1 MILAKRKALI
11 ERKTAET
18 QIKLEL
24 FLDGE
29 GRFKG
34 KTGLGFFDHMLHLL
48 VRHSGFDLAIEVQGD
63 LEVDGHHTVED
74 LGICL
79 GQALAAAL
87 GDKKGINRYGS
98 AWVPMDEALVLT
110 ALDLSGRPFFNGQ
123 IALPCQQVGSFDTE
137 LVEEFWRAFTLH
149 GGVTLHIKQETGKN
163 THHII
168 EAIFKSTGRA
178 LKEAVTLDPREKA
191 VPSTKGIL

>member
-1 MILAKRKALI
+1 VERKALI
-11 ERKTAET
+11 ERKTTET

-29 GRFKG
+29 GLFKG
-34 KTGLGFFDHMLHLL
+34 KTGIGFFDHMLHLL
-48 VRHSGFDLAIEVQGD
+48 VRHSGFDLAIEVIGD
-63 LEVDGHHTVED
+63 LEVDSHHTVED

-79 GQALAAAL
+79 GQALAFAL

-98 AWVPMDEALVLT
+98 AWVPMDEALILT
-110 ALDLSGRPFFNGQ
+110 VLDLSGRPFFNGQ
-123 IALPCQQVGSFDTE
+123 INLPSQQVGSFDTE
-137 LVEEFWRAFTLH
+137 LVEEFWHSFTIH
-149 GGVTLHIKQETGKN
+149 GGVTMHIKQEAGKN

-168 EAIFKSTGRA
+168 EAIFKSAGRA
-178 LKEAVTLDPREKA
+178 LREAVALDPREKG